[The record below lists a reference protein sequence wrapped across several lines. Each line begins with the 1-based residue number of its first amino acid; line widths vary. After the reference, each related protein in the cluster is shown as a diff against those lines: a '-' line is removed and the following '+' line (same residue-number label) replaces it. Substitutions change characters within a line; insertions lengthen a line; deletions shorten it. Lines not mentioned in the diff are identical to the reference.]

1 MELYSSLC
9 VREPHKSPR
18 ALTSRN
24 RLLPSYIW
32 SLAQDGDP
40 VASLGNLIPGQTPS
54 WGLHILS
61 LWHPFSKLCPCALPA
76 GAHGDSPV
84 PSSFLS
90 PPQQPLADAHCWF
103 SLWCLI
109 PPLVK
114 WWIIAQ
120 RYHCHNA
127 LKSSETWKV
136 DSPEIMKNKPHLSSS
151 GTVAVFTCYFKQNFL
166 IVQTYEKIYV
176 EKGLCL
182 IYPSPYSWFYLIVI
196 STL

>member
-9 VREPHKSPR
+9 VREPHKSPL

-24 RLLPSYIW
+24 RLLPSCIW

-40 VASLGNLIPGQTPS
+40 VASPGNLFPGQTPS
-54 WGLHILS
+54 WGLHMLS

-84 PSSFLS
+84 PSSFLF
-90 PPQQPLADAHCWF
+90 PPQQPPADAHCWF

-114 WWIIAQ
+114 WLIIVQ

-127 LKSSETWKV
+127 LKSSETWSRLPRDNEKQTPSV
-136 DSPEIMKNKPHLSSS
+136 QLRYCGCFHLLLQAELPDSPHMKNICRKGPLFDLS
-151 GTVAVFTCYFKQNFL
+151 FTL
-166 IVQTYEKIYV
+166 
-176 EKGLCL
+176 
-182 IYPSPYSWFYLIVI
+182 
-196 STL
+196 